1 MLNTQMIMKPT
12 VLFIL
17 HLPPPVH
24 GAAMVGKYIHD
35 SKLINDGINSYY
47 INLATA
53 KSLRDIGR
61 GSVRKLWRFLKLL
74 ARIIY
79 IVKKIKPKLVYI
91 TPNACGRA
99 FYKDFVVVQLL
110 KLLGCHVVAHYHNK
124 GVATRQDRWLD
135 NKLYCHFFKGLKVI
149 LLAEVLYGDVKK
161 YVHRDDVFICPNG
174 IPDTFEH
181 EPSAE
186 RSNKVPHLLFLSNLL
201 ASKGVVVLL
210 DALKILKEKGY
221 SFVCDFVGGETAEI
235 DATRFAKE
243 VEARGL
249 NRIAVYQGKKYGEEK
264 EVFFYQSDI
273 FVFPT
278 FYHNETFGLVNLE
291 AMVHKLPVISTDEGG
306 IRDVVKDGENGLIA
320 LKKNPQSLAD
330 CIGRLLDNKDLRER
344 MGEDGYHKFKEHF
357 TLTAFE
363 QRMVSVLQM
372 CVQQVG

>member
-1 MLNTQMIMKPT
+1 M
-12 VLFIL
+12 
-17 HLPPPVH
+17 
-24 GAAMVGKYIHD
+24 
-35 SKLINDGINSYY
+35 
-47 INLATA
+47 
-53 KSLRDIGR
+53 
-61 GSVRKLWRFLKLL
+61 
-74 ARIIY
+74 
-79 IVKKIKPKLVYI
+79 
-91 TPNACGRA
+91 
-99 FYKDFVVVQLL
+99 
-110 KLLGCHVVAHYHNK
+110 
-124 GVATRQDRWLD
+124 D

-264 EVFFYQSDI
+264 EVFFISQIYLSFQPFI
-273 FVFPT
+273 IMRPL
-278 FYHNETFGLVNLE
+278 GL
-291 AMVHKLPVISTDEGG
+291 
-306 IRDVVKDGENGLIA
+306 
-320 LKKNPQSLAD
+320 
-330 CIGRLLDNKDLRER
+330 
-344 MGEDGYHKFKEHF
+344 
-357 TLTAFE
+357 
-363 QRMVSVLQM
+363 
-372 CVQQVG
+372 